1 MLLIYIKTN
10 TYELLFYELY
20 VIGDMIKMHLILI
33 FKVRGKECKSVAN
46 IVEKSK
52 KLDFKDVLMMSK
64 LSHIQYTLR

>member
-1 MLLIYIKTN
+1 MLLSYIKTN
-10 TYELLFYELY
+10 IYELFFYELY

-33 FKVRGKECKSVAN
+33 FTVRGKECKSVAN

-64 LSHIQYTLR
+64 LSDIQYTLR